1 MTAHYRMAEGFG
13 LFGGEISA
21 VVPAPR
27 HRNTLGARSGL
38 APFKKARAVG
48 GSRKKTTERDDAAEE
63 NDESAEQSSEAA
75 EAEQKSDE
83 AEDANNISV
92 LHQVRRIVMRCQQQN
107 HSIFPFPKEGDD
119 DGSPSEPNSWHPQ
132 HQLRDSQTD
141 TASSQP
147 HLQQQKKTNGDSPD
161 VQQRPARQRVLS
173 TKAKERLEDGSG
185 SEFSAVIGNKRSTP

>member
-92 LHQVRRIVMRCQQQN
+92 LHQ
-107 HSIFPFPKEGDD
+107 EGDD

-161 VQQRPARQRVLS
+161 AQQQRPARQRVLS